1 MISNSDEARVRFN
14 AQLSEIMDR
23 CRRIETRLTKYLE
36 IQGFDTRVR
45 KPDWEDGEIIVPSLS
60 VSVQDC
66 IAVVPREWDVA
77 DPIRVT
83 HKGRL
88 LLTFYIND

>member
-1 MISNSDEARVRFN
+1 MIEDSDESRIRHS

-36 IQGFDTRVR
+36 QQGFDTRVR
-45 KPDWEDGEIIVPSLS
+45 RPEWDDGDIIVPSLT

-66 IAVVPREWDVA
+66 VSVVPNNWDLA
-77 DPIRVT
+77 EPIQVV
-83 HKGRL
+83 HKGRTL
-88 LLTFYIND
+88 MTLYLNN